1 MSLRT
6 QRGLALG
13 VALLF
18 VAAACTAQPP
28 ATPDAGGTP
37 APAPATPD
45 PGTAT
50 PDPGTATPDPG
61 TATPDPGTATPDPGL
76 GEPGGRIILGEWQA
90 PITLMPYFS
99 NTFTTS
105 KAVSPVLKGLLSVN
119 NEGEWFPYLA
129 AEMPTTTETDDGEG
143 FTLDIQLK
151 PGLMWSD
158 GEPLTLNDFA
168 FSYDWAVETATAGVG
183 CQGCGDFALLLPE
196 TDLELPLEEQ
206 YAPENQ
212 YVQSIDVSD
221 DGLSA
226 TVTWQRKYA
235 GWLAW
240 VAGVFL
246 PEHYFT
252 NITPDQAAESMPV
265 TDAVSAIPA
274 SGPFVFTSASSQG
287 VDYAPNPNF
296 TAFDGPNLESLGYRY
311 FGTKDGMITAFLT
324 GDVDFIDNMTQADY
338 DAIVTV
344 PADVGRAELHSAW
357 QYEHLDINTSRA
369 EVGLDDPNVR
379 LAIHHAMN
387 KEDLWNVLFPGS
399 PFEEACTN
407 APPGT
412 WWRAADITCPQY
424 DTDEA
429 ARLLDEAG
437 WTLNDAGQR
446 ANADGTVMR
455 LRMCTTSGNPTRLTN
470 LGKVNEYLL
479 AVGIPTDIMTADAGS
494 VYFAGWADTT
504 PETECSIYRGTY
516 DLALFTYILG
526 ADPGALYYALYHSS
540 QIPSDANPNGG
551 NDTRMNHPDM
561 DAALES
567 FTEEVDLDVLLE
579 SSRQIQQLYADLT
592 PEVALY
598 YRAEPSG
605 IGRHLGGFLQN
616 PSTAGPMWN
625 VHEWHFI
632 P

>member
-1 MSLRT
+1 MPMSLRT
-6 QRGLALG
+6 RRGLALG
-13 VALLF
+13 AALLF
-18 VAAACTAQPP
+18 VAAACTA
-28 ATPDAGGTP
+28 
-37 APAPATPD
+37 PAPATPE
-45 PGTAT
+45 PGTTAPTTPAPAT
-50 PDPGTATPDPG
+50 PEPGTTPGPD
-61 TATPDPGTATPDPGL
+61 TPAPTTPEPTSPEPTDGAVT
-76 GEPGGRIILGEWQA
+76 PGGRLILGEWQT

-105 KAVSPVLKGLLSVN
+105 KAVSPVLKGLISVN

-129 AEMPTTTETDDGEG
+129 SEIPTVTETDDGG
-143 FTLDIQLK
+143 FTLDITLK

-158 GEPLTLNDFA
+158 GTPLTLNDFA
-168 FSYDWAVETATAGVG
+168 FTYDWAVETAIGGAG

-196 TDLELPLEEQ
+196 TDLDLPLEEQ
-206 YAPENQ
+206 YAQENQ
-212 YVQSIDVSD
+212 YVQGIEVSD

-240 VAGVFL
+240 VAATFI
-246 PEHYFT
+246 PQHYFE
-252 NITPDQAAESMPV
+252 NVTPDQAAESMPM

-274 SGPFVFTSASSQG
+274 SGPFVFTSASSAG
-287 VDYAPNPNF
+287 IDYAPNPNF
-296 TAFDGPNLESLGYRY
+296 TAFDPPSLESLGYRY

-324 GDVDFIDNMTQADY
+324 GDIDFIDNMTQADY
-338 DAIVTV
+338 DAIVNV
-344 PADVGRAELHSAW
+344 PADIGRAELHSAW
-357 QYEHLDINTSRA
+357 QYEHLDINTSRE

-379 LAIHHAMN
+379 LAIHHAIN

-412 WWRAADITCPQY
+412 WWRAADVTCPQY
-424 DTDEA
+424 DTAEA

-455 LRMCTTSGNPTRLTN
+455 LQMCTTSGNPTRLTN
-470 LGKVNEYLL
+470 LGKVDEYLL
-479 AVGIPTDIMTADAGS
+479 AVGIPTDIMTADAAA

-504 PETECSIYRGTY
+504 PDTECSIYRGTY

-526 ADPGALYYALYHSS
+526 GDPGGLYFALYHSS

-561 DAALES
+561 DSALEA

-592 PEVALY
+592 PEIALY
-598 YRAEPSG
+598 YRAEPVG